1 MLAVAVKLW
10 QAPQLPRLLLALLLL
25 ALLALRLLLPLGL
38 LLLLLLLLLAPLA
51 LRVLL
56 PLGLLLLLLLLL
68 GALLLLLRLLLG
80 PHLLLCWLPFIL
92 LLTQSLPCRLALR
105 QPRRQLPCQVSQPAQ
120 QAALLQS
127 VQHLSQLLEAAALA
141 ALGAQRGCIL
151 V

>member
-38 LLLLLLLLLAPLA
+38 
-51 LRVLL
+51 
-56 PLGLLLLLLLLL
+56 LLLLLLLLL